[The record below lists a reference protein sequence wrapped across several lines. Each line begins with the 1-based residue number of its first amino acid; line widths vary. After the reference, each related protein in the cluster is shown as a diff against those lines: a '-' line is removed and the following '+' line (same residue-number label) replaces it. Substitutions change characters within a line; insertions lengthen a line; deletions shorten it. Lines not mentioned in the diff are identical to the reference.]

1 MSETIIRGATDVS
14 TREKVDLRTVRGL
27 RSRLGGPSS
36 RSSIRLGRRIWQ
48 GRDASTEAEI
58 VLLFRFPVT
67 IPRRKKQSLNSL
79 IGSASILLM
88 PATIA
93 ESWRQ
98 QPGSPVYC
106 VNPTKEELQQGLKN
120 VDRSS
125 LITNKEKGTMAY
137 RAVENADYQTQ
148 ANAFRSLFNEKMKQ

>member
-1 MSETIIRGATDVS
+1 MSATIIRGATDVS
-14 TREKVDLRTVRGL
+14 TRYRMDLRTVRGL
-27 RSRLGGPSS
+27 RSRLGSPSS
-36 RSSIRLGRRIWQ
+36 RSSIRLGRSLWQ

-79 IGSASILLM
+79 IGSAFDSVD
-88 PATIA
+88 AGTIA

-106 VNPTKEELQQGLKN
+106 VNPTKEELQQG
-120 VDRSS
+120 
-125 LITNKEKGTMAY
+125 
-137 RAVENADYQTQ
+137 
-148 ANAFRSLFNEKMKQ
+148 